1 MNRRNP
7 PSARTPAPHPPA
19 RGSWWRRLLV
29 ILALAP
35 FVAAASV
42 AMIGSLATLLINDRL
57 PPLDSLLDYK
67 PRIPLRIYSADAVLI
82 GEFGEER
89 RTFVRIQDVPEVM
102 KNAIVAAEDA
112 RFFEHVGI
120 DLIGVAR
127 AAVVNLLSGGTEQ
140 GASTITMQLAREFFL
155 SPERTYTR
163 KIVEILIAL
172 RIEETLTKEQILE
185 LYINQIFLGKRAYG
199 FAAAA
204 QTYFGKPLAELSAA
218 QAAMLAGLPKAPSR
232 FNPMVNPK
240 RATERQRYILRRMR
254 DAGFLNDAQYQAALD
269 EPLRLAKPRQELLPL
284 APHAAEMARQLAW
297 EQFREDTYSAGI
309 VVHTTLIASEQR
321 AANAAVRA
329 GILEY
334 DRRYG
339 YRGPESQLD
348 LATNARRAEE
358 QIETALG
365 EADDVEEFLAAVV
378 LQSSPG
384 RVVVSRGRSAAPITI
399 QGEGLRFV
407 TNALTDRTAP
417 ARRIRRGSLI
427 RIIEVRSGQYEIT
440 QLPEVEAALVA
451 ISPGDGAVRAMVG
464 GFDFSRNK
472 FNRVTQAWRQP
483 GSSFKP
489 FIFSAALERGFLAS
503 SIINDAPVQIDPRRT
518 GNQLW
523 EPKNYDG
530 KFDGPMTMREAM
542 AKSKN
547 MVSIRLIDAIG
558 PNYAQSYVARFGFDA
573 ERHPPYLTMALGAGS
588 VTPWQMAAGYSVFA
602 NGGFRIEPYLISR
615 VTDAQGRLLAQ
626 ARPARAGDESRRAI
640 DTRNAFLVDSLLQ
653 GVITN
658 GTATRAQSLKRG
670 DLAGKT
676 GTTNDAHDAWFVG
689 YNPSLA
695 AAVWV
700 GHDQPRKLGE
710 RETGGGLALPIWM
723 SFMGQALARAPE
735 TPRITPAG
743 IVKLE
748 GEFYLVEAR
757 PGQGIPSLGMGE
769 AGAPTASAPSAGAP
783 PTGNAAPS
791 PAQPGAAGGASS
803 VPGPGARP
811 AGAAPGLFPSGN

>member
-1 MNRRNP
+1 MTRRSP
-7 PSARTPAPHPPA
+7 PPDSGSAPPPA
-19 RGSWWRRLLV
+19 KRPFRLGRLL
-29 ILALAP
+29 LALAVAP
-35 FVAAASV
+35 FALAAAIV
-42 AMIGSLATLLINDRL
+42 LTGSLATLLINDRL

-67 PRIPLRIYSADAVLI
+67 PRIPLRILTADGVLI

-89 RTFVRIQDVPEVM
+89 RTFVRVQDVPEVM

-172 RIEETLTKEQILE
+172 RIEETLSKEQILE

-204 QTYFGKPLAELSAA
+204 QTYFGKPLAELSAG

-254 DAGFLNDAQYQAALD
+254 DAGFLTDTQYQAALD

-297 EQFREDTYSAGI
+297 EQFREDTYSAGL
-309 VVHTTLIASEQR
+309 VVHTTLIAAEQR

-329 GILEY
+329 GLLEY

-339 YRGPESQLD
+339 YRGPEAQIELS
-348 LATNARRAEE
+348 TNARRAEE

-365 EADDVEEFLAAVV
+365 EADDVDEFIAAVV
-378 LQSSPG
+378 LQASAG
-384 RVVVSRGRSAAPITI
+384 RVTVTRGRNTEPVSI

-407 TNALTDRTAP
+407 ANALTDRAAP
-417 ARRIRRGSLI
+417 ARRIRRGSLV
-427 RIIEVRSGQYEIT
+427 RIVETRNGQFEIS
-440 QLPEVEAALVA
+440 QLPDVEAALVA
-451 ISPGDGAVRAMVG
+451 ISPVDGAVRAMVG

-489 FIFSAALERGFLAS
+489 FIFSAALEKGFLTS
-503 SIINDAPVQIDPRRT
+503 SIVNDAPVQIDPRRT
-518 GNQLW
+518 GDRLW

-530 KFDGPMTMREAM
+530 RFEGPMSLREAM

-558 PNYAQSYVARFGFDA
+558 PNYAQSYVTRFGFDA

-588 VTPWQMAAGYSVFA
+588 VTPLQMAAGYSVFA
-602 NGGFRIEPYLISR
+602 NGGYRVDPYLITR
-615 VTDAQGRLLAQ
+615 ITDAQGRVLAL
-626 ARPARAGDESRRAI
+626 ARPGRAGDEARRAI
-640 DTRNAFLVDSLLQ
+640 DARNAFLVDSLLQ
-653 GVITN
+653 TVVSN
-658 GTATRAQSLKRG
+658 GTATRAQSLKRH

-689 YNPSLA
+689 YNPAIA

-710 RETGGGLALPIWM
+710 RETGGGLALPIWI
-723 SFMGQALARAPE
+723 SYMGQALSRSPDIARVQP
-735 TPRITPAG
+735 PG
-743 IVKLE
+743 VVKLD
-748 GEFYLVEAR
+748 GEFYLTETR
-757 PGQGIPSLGMGE
+757 PGQGIRSLGVDE
-769 AGAPTASAPSAGAP
+769 
-783 PTGNAAPS
+783 
-791 PAQPGAAGGASS
+791 
-803 VPGPGARP
+803 RP
-811 AGAAPGLFPSGN
+811 AAVPPPPAPRIDSGVQWWGNTPVTAALAEPRR

>member
-1 MNRRNP
+1 MNRRT
-7 PSARTPAPHPPA
+7 PSSSPADVPA
-19 RGSWWRRLLV
+19 AAGRSVSLRKWLL
-29 ILALAP
+29 ILAIAP
-35 FVAAASV
+35 FIAAASAV
-42 AMIGSLATLLINDRL
+42 LVGALATLLINDRL

-67 PRIPLRIYSADAVLI
+67 PRIPLRVYSADGVLI

-89 RTFVRIQDVPEVM
+89 RTFVRIQDVPEAM

-204 QTYFGKPLAELSAA
+204 QTYFGKPLAELSAG

-254 DAGFLNDAQYQAALD
+254 DSGFLTDAQYQAALD

-309 VVHTTLIASEQR
+309 VVHTTLLASEQR

-329 GILEY
+329 GVLEY

-339 YRGPESQLD
+339 YRGPEAQLE
-348 LATNARRAEE
+348 LASNAKRAEE

-365 EADDVEEFLAAVV
+365 DADDVEEFLSAVV
-378 LQSSPG
+378 LQAAPA
-384 RVVVSRGRSAAPITI
+384 RVVVSRGRALAPITI
-399 QGEGLRFV
+399 QGDGLRFV
-407 TNALTDRTAP
+407 ANALTDRTPA
-417 ARRIRRGSLI
+417 ARRIRRGSVV
-427 RIIEVRSGQYEIT
+427 RIVEIKAGQYEIS

-489 FIFSAALERGFLAS
+489 FIFAAALERGFLTS
-503 SIINDAPVQIDPRRT
+503 SIVNDAPVQIDPRRT

-530 KFDGPMTMREAM
+530 RFDGPMTLREAM

-547 MVSIRLIDAIG
+547 MVSIRLLDAIG
-558 PNYAQSYVARFGFDA
+558 TQYGQSYVTRFGFDA
-573 ERHPPYLTMALGAGS
+573 ERHPAYLTMALGAGS

-615 VTDAQGRLLAQ
+615 ITDTQGRLLAQ
-626 ARPARAGDESRRAI
+626 ARPARAGDEARRAI
-640 DTRNAFLVDSLLQ
+640 DARNAFLVDSLLQ
-653 GVITN
+653 TVVTS
-658 GTATRAQSLKRG
+658 GTGARAQSLKRH

-689 YNPSLA
+689 YNPA
-695 AAVWV
+695 ITAAVWV

-723 SFMGQALARAPE
+723 SFMGQALARMPDVARVP
-735 TPRITPAG
+735 PPG
-743 IVKLE
+743 IVRLD
-748 GEFYLVEAR
+748 GEFYLTETR
-757 PGQGIPSLGMGE
+757 PGQGVSSLGVGDSSSP
-769 AGAPTASAPSAGAP
+769 AGSAATAAP
-783 PTGNAAPS
+783 PAGQPG
-791 PAQPGAAGGASS
+791 PASGVTRPGAAGS
-803 VPGPGARP
+803 P
-811 AGAAPGLFPSGN
+811 AQQLGF